1 MAFINKP
8 KKKPNYKKHTKT
20 PYNNLW
26 TILRNSYL
34 MEHPLC
40 ERCLLDGKIV
50 AAEEVHHIKPILE
63 GKDEL
68 EQKELML
75 NSNNLMSLCKDC
87 HHKIHNAMRK
97 K

>member
-1 MAFINKP
+1 MAYINKP
-8 KKKPNYKKHTKT
+8 KKRPNYKKYRK

-50 AAEEVHHIKPILE
+50 AAQEVHHIKRILE

-68 EQKELML
+68 EQKEIML
-75 NSNNLMSLCKDC
+75 DSNNLMALCRDC
-87 HHKIHNAMRK
+87 HKKIHNAMRK
-97 K
+97 NK

>member
-1 MAFINKP
+1 MAYINKP
-8 KKKPNYKKHTKT
+8 KKRPDYKKYRK

-40 ERCLLDGKIV
+40 EKCLLDNKIV
-50 AAEEVHHIKPILE
+50 AAEEVHHIKPILKGE
-63 GKDEL
+63 NEL
-68 EQKELML
+68 EQRELML
-75 NSNNLMSLCKDC
+75 DSNNLMALCRDC

-97 K
+97 NK